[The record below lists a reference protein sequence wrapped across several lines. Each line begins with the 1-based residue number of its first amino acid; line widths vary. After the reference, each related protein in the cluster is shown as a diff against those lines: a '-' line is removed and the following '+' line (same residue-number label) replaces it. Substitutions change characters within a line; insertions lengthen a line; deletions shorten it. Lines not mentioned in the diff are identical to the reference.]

1 MSVANLIKTAISSL
15 KSHKLRSFL
24 TMIGIIIG
32 ISSVVTIL
40 SIGNG
45 LKREVVQSSEDTSAN
60 KINIYFQP
68 DNMGAD
74 YSLIEPFTKSDL
86 NSITRIEGVQK
97 VEAAQGS
104 LAGMSFVL
112 SDISY
117 FDKQTMIILDTY
129 EKKSLNILHGRIM
142 NEAEDNRRLIVLD
155 YNTAVTMFENPEEA
169 LGKGVNLNGTYYE
182 VIGVLAE
189 AGMFSLTGSYSYISE
204 ESKESMG
211 TAEIISSI
219 DVYINPDVDK
229 EAVFEEVVAELEKNH
244 PNIQGEYELQDPQ
257 AITKVFEKII
267 GGLTAFIAII
277 TGISLFVGGIGV
289 MNIMY
294 VSVSERKRE
303 IGIRRAIG
311 AKPKSIL
318 LQFLFEAIF
327 ITGIGGLLGI
337 LFGYLF
343 SQIVGIFVPFA
354 PVLTIGSFIGSTLTS
369 VIVGVVFGIIP
380 ALKASK
386 MDPIKAIYL

>member
-104 LAGMSFVL
+104 LAGMSIVL

-129 EKKSLNILHGRIM
+129 EKKSLDILHGRIM

-267 GGLTAFIAII
+267 GGLTAFIALI

-380 ALKASK
+380 ASKASK

>member
-380 ALKASK
+380 ASKASK

>member
-267 GGLTAFIAII
+267 GGLTAFIALI

-380 ALKASK
+380 ASKASK